1 MKICIFYTSPK
12 LGDIILQLPF
22 IKSISNYYKTE
33 VTLCINSHI
42 KIKSILENQKY
53 ISNIIENPFRRGRFF
68 FQDILKLKQDL
79 NKENINYAFILE
91 KTKGP
96 AIACKLARIN
106 KIYGFG
112 IGSQKYLVSNS
123 DRLNK
128 NDLRYN
134 YTEQS
139 IKFLNNLK
147 ISHNFKDKFIILKN
161 ENKSNFIKI
170 YQHLPKPWVCFAV
183 DSTEVNRIWPQKNFA
198 ELADKL
204 FEKKLAK
211 TIFVINHENH
221 KQYFQEIVKNSK
233 YENQFINCKSLDRSQ
248 IIHLIDVCEYFVGID
263 SGPSCVAG
271 ALDKKTFCIIG
282 PTDATL
288 PRFNSMVKIKSDIYD
303 SSREIGINRC
313 GDNFLQ
319 DNSEVKTIKVQK
331 VFEEIKSH
339 LQDKEYSE

>member
-1 MKICIFYTSPK
+1 MKICIFYSSPK
-12 LGDIILQLPF
+12 LGDLILQLPF
-22 IKSISNYYKTE
+22 FKAIANYYKHK
-33 VTLCINSHI
+33 VSICINKHI
-42 KIKSILENQKY
+42 SIKDILEEQDY
-53 ISNIIENPFRRGRFF
+53 IDEVIENPFRRGKFF
-68 FQDILKLKQDL
+68 FIDIFRLIKQL
-79 NKENINYAFILE
+79 QNNNFNYAFILE

-96 AIACKLARIN
+96 ALACKFSNIK

-112 IGSQKYLVSNS
+112 IGSQSLFVEKSVKI
-123 DRLNK
+123 NK

-139 IKFLNNLK
+139 IKFLNNLD
-147 ISHNFKDKFIILKN
+147 ITYNFENKFIVIKNKDKQ
-161 ENKSNFIKI
+161 EFIKN
-170 YQHLPKPWVCFAV
+170 YDSFPKPWVCFAV

-221 KQYFQEIVKNSK
+221 KQYFQEIVKHSK
-233 YENQFINCKSLDRSQ
+233 YENQFINCKSLDRSK
-248 IIHLIDVCEYFVGID
+248 IIHLIDICEYFVGID

-288 PRFNSMVKIKSDIYD
+288 PRFNSIKKITSEIYD
-303 SSREIGINRC
+303 KNREVGIYRC
-313 GDNFLQ
+313 GDNFIQ
-319 DNSEVKTIKVQK
+319 NDSEVKTISVSK
-331 VFEEIKSH
+331 VFDTIVKN
-339 LQDKEYSE
+339 L

>member
-1 MKICIFYTSPK
+1 MKICVFYTSPK

-22 IKSISNYYKTE
+22 IKAISTHYK
-33 VTLCINSHI
+33 VKITLCINSHI

-79 NKENINYAFILE
+79 NKENINSAFILE

-123 DRLNK
+123 DKLNK

-139 IKFLNNLK
+139 IKFLNKLK
-147 ISHNFKDKFIILKN
+147 ISHNFEDKFVILKN
-161 ENKSNFIKI
+161 ENKSKFVQV
-170 YQHLPKPWVCFAV
+170 YQYLPKPWVCFAV

-221 KQYFQEIVKNSK
+221 KQYFQEIVKHSK

-288 PRFNSMVKIKSDIYD
+288 PRFNSIKKITSDIYD
-303 SSREIGINRC
+303 RNREVGIYRC
-313 GDNFLQ
+313 GDNFIQ
-319 DNSEVKTIKVQK
+319 NDSEVKTISVTK
-331 VFEEIKSH
+331 VFDTIVKN
-339 LQDKEYSE
+339 L

>member
-1 MKICIFYTSPK
+1 MKICVFYTSPK

-22 IKSISNYYKTE
+22 IKAISTHYK
-33 VTLCINSHI
+33 VKITLCINSHI

-53 ISNIIENPFRRGRFF
+53 ISNIIENPFRRGKYF
-68 FQDILKLKQDL
+68 FQDILKLKKDL
-79 NKENINYAFILE
+79 NKENVNIAYILE
-91 KTKGP
+91 KTKGS
-96 AIACKLARIN
+96 AIACKLAN
-106 KIYGFG
+106 VSKIYGFG

-123 DRLNK
+123 DKLNK

-139 IKFLNNLK
+139 IKFLNKLK
-147 ISHNFKDKFIILKN
+147 ISHNFKDKFLILKN
-161 ENKSNFIKI
+161 ENKSKFVQVNQ
-170 YQHLPKPWVCFAV
+170 YLPKPWVCFAV

-204 FEKKLAK
+204 FESKLAK

-221 KQYFQEIVKNSK
+221 KQYFQEIVKNSRCEK
-233 YENQFINCKSLDRSQ
+233 QFINCKSLNRPE

-288 PRFNSMVKIKSDIYD
+288 PRFNSMIKIMSDIYD
-303 SSREIGINRC
+303 KSREVGLKRC
-313 GDNFLQ
+313 GDNFVQ
-319 DNSEVKTIKVQK
+319 NDSEVKTISVSK
-331 VFEEIKSH
+331 VFDTIVKN
-339 LQDKEYSE
+339 L

>member
-1 MKICIFYTSPK
+1 MKICVFYTSPK

-22 IKSISNYYKTE
+22 IKAISTHYK
-33 VTLCINSHI
+33 VKITLCINSHI

-79 NKENINYAFILE
+79 NKENINSAFILE

-123 DRLNK
+123 DKLNK

-139 IKFLNNLK
+139 IKFLNKLK
-147 ISHNFKDKFIILKN
+147 ISHNFEDKFVILKN
-161 ENKSNFIKI
+161 ENKSKFVQV
-170 YQHLPKPWVCFAV
+170 YHYLPKPWVCFAV

-198 ELADKL
+198 ELADEL
-204 FEKKLAK
+204 FERKLAK

-221 KQYFQEIVKNSK
+221 KQYFQEIVKNSR
-233 YENQFINCKSLDRSQ
+233 YEKQFINCKSLNRSE

-271 ALDKKTFCIIG
+271 ALDKKTFCLIG

-288 PRFNSMVKIKSDIYD
+288 PRFNSIKKITSEIYD
-303 SSREIGINRC
+303 KNREVGIYRC
-313 GDNFLQ
+313 GDNFIQ
-319 DNSEVKTIKVQK
+319 NDSEVKTISVSK
-331 VFEEIKSH
+331 VFDTIVKN
-339 LQDKEYSE
+339 L